1 MQSCPLP
8 SPLSPWPR
16 HSVPA
21 GLTVLPSLARAVP
34 CLCSRKTLLRLR
46 ARTYRSLPQD
56 VFPTTPPGRSLS
68 KLTT

>member
-21 GLTVLPSLARAVP
+21 GLTVLPSLARAV
-34 CLCSRKTLLRLR
+34 
-46 ARTYRSLPQD
+46 SLPLLTEDPSQAQGSD
-56 VFPTTPPGRSLS
+56 LSFPPPGCLPDHPSGQEPF
-68 KLTT
+68 